1 MSEQGNAKMTRQSR
15 ILDEVKRHTCEQNK
29 DEVPCGVQANE
40 IACSLGLE
48 RSNVSKELNLLY
60 RSGQVIK
67 LQGKP
72 TLYLHRDVLSQR
84 YPTCFIP
91 VTIPKG
97 QTMKDY
103 IRPEQ
108 LPNDILPQPQT
119 ELETMIGANGSLR
132 QAIRQ
137 ARAAVSY
144 PPRGLHTLL
153 IGNVGVGKTKFARAM
168 FSYAVAN
175 GKIGPDIEFVTF
187 NCQDYAMSPQYL
199 LSQIFGYVKGA
210 IPGSEKG
217 RRGLIESA
225 AGGILYLDGV
235 DKLPPKA
242 QDMLI
247 TLIEKNIF
255 SRLGEASVTRQG
267 SLMIIAA
274 TTQQTDSP
282 AISKFIHS
290 VPIRIVLPDIDA
302 RGCAEVMEHLFYFF
316 HKEAETIGVSI
327 KIHKDILACLTAVK
341 HVGNIGEMKSTVKII
356 TSQAYLEFSAENK
369 PSRVMEITY
378 QHLPVSITQ
387 SLSGQE
393 AVIAEIVELFSSSRQ
408 EYVMFTPGL
417 KTPHFAATPKEKSPV
432 DAFTDKAIRSDVTF
446 ELDDVGSYISHC
458 VSRLGSGGDAQFN
471 ALRQMVPTEVY
482 DALLQ
487 TLSGFAEYRCMIQN
501 PSLIYGF
508 LLHVF
513 NVIKRVQNQF
523 DIRYHPVENIKITN
537 PKEYAVAEAIKHRLY
552 EAIGVMLPEQE
563 LGFIAMYLYL
573 ATKWSEAS
581 KVALL
586 AVFHGAH
593 VAEAMAEYVNA
604 VCGCNRVNWINF
616 TPQMTYEMLLQ
627 NVVQRARELNQGAG
641 VLLLTD
647 MEPLSA
653 LHKHIT
659 SATGIKAETLCG
671 ISMPV
676 MLTMARRSMKAGY
689 TIRALLS
696 EVILPA
702 ETSAGE
708 ESPSQGVG
716 TTFIN
721 RIINEILTKSLTFLN
736 PTKAA
741 YALLGSLDLILSDLQ
756 LPYSDEI
763 AIKFI
768 FHCSHMLERVIRAA
782 SLEYMKLKRFVN
794 ENSELM
800 LLLEK
805 RMAYPSEIFG
815 ITIPTSELAYIAEIF
830 LPYLKKDDYVHGE

>member
-1 MSEQGNAKMTRQSR
+1 MNEQGNMKMTRQLR
-15 ILDEVKRHTCEQNK
+15 ILDEVKRYTREQIK
-29 DEVPCGVQANE
+29 DGVPFGVQANE
-40 IACSLGLE
+40 IAESLTLE
-48 RSNVSKELNLLY
+48 RSNVSKELNQLY
-60 RSGQVIK
+60 RAGLVIK

-72 TLYLHRDVLSQR
+72 TLYVHRDIVCQR
-84 YPTCFIP
+84 YPDCFIP
-91 VTIPKG
+91 VTISRG
-97 QTMKDY
+97 QTIKDY
-103 IRPEQ
+103 IHTEQ

-119 ELETMIGANGSLR
+119 ELETMIGANGSMK

-153 IGNVGVGKTKFARAM
+153 IGSVGVGKIKFARSM
-168 FSYAVAN
+168 YCYAAAK
-175 GKIGPDIEFVTF
+175 GKIRPDAEFVTF
-187 NCQDYAMSPQYL
+187 NCQDYAASPQYL

-210 IPGSEKG
+210 MPGSEKG

-225 AGGILYLDGV
+225 AGGMLYLDGV

-267 SLMIIAA
+267 DLMIVAA
-274 TTQQTDSP
+274 TTQRPDSP
-282 AISKFIHS
+282 VISKFIRS
-290 VPIRIVLPDIDA
+290 VPVRIVLPDIDA
-302 RGCAEVMEHLFYFF
+302 RGSAEVMEHLFRFF
-316 HKEAETIGVSI
+316 DKEAETIGVAI
-327 KIHKDILACLTAVK
+327 KIHKDILTCLTAVK
-341 HVGNIGEMKSTVKII
+341 HAGNIGEMKSTVKII

-378 QHLPVSITQ
+378 QHLPAGITQ

-393 AVIAEIVELFSSSRQ
+393 AAVAEIVELFSDSRQ
-408 EYVMFTPGL
+408 EYVVFTPGVR
-417 KTPHFAATPKEKSPV
+417 TPFFAATPKESKPIV
-432 DAFTDKAIRSDVTF
+432 DTFTDKAIRSDVTF
-446 ELDDVGSYISHC
+446 EMDDVGSYISHC
-458 VSRLGSGGDAQFN
+458 VSRLRAGGDAQID
-471 ALRQMVPTEVY
+471 ALKEMVPEEVY
-482 DALLQ
+482 NTLFR

-501 PSLIYGF
+501 PSLLYGF

-513 NVIKRVQNQF
+513 NIIKRVENQLE
-523 DIRYHPVENIKITN
+523 IRYRPGADIKITN
-537 PKEYAVAEAIKHRLY
+537 PKEYAAAQTIRYRLHEAVGI
-552 EAIGVMLPEQE
+552 MLPEQE

-573 ATKWSEAS
+573 ATKWSES
-581 KVALL
+581 SRVALL

-604 VCGCNRVNWINF
+604 VCKCSRVSWINF
-616 TPQMTYEMLLQ
+616 TSQMSYEMLLQ
-627 NVVQRARELNQGAG
+627 DVVQRAKELDQGAG

-653 LHKHIT
+653 LHKHVM
-659 SATGIKAETLCG
+659 SVTGIKAETLCG
-671 ISMPV
+671 VSMPV
-676 MLTMARRSMKAGY
+676 MLAMAYRSMKAGY

-696 EVILPA
+696 EVIVPA
-702 ETSAGE
+702 EISVRE
-708 ESPSQGVG
+708 ESPSHEAG
-716 TTFIN
+716 TPFMN
-721 RIINEILTKSLTFLN
+721 RIINEILIKSLTFLN
-736 PTKAA
+736 PAKAA
-741 YALLGSLDLILSDLQ
+741 HALLGSLDLILSGLQ

-782 SLEYMKLKRFVN
+782 PLEYVRLKRFVN

-805 RMAYPSEIFG
+805 SLAYPSEIFG
-815 ITIPTSELAYIAEIF
+815 IIIPASEFAYIAEIF
-830 LPYLKKDDYVHGE
+830 LPFLKKE